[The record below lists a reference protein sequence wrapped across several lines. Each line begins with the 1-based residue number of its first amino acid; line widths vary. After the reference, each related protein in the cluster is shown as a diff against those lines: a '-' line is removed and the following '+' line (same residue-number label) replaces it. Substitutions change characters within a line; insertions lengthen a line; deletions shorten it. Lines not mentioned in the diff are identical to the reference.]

1 MSVSYGAD
9 SALISGTTSV
19 TISSMP
25 AGSVG
30 DLLIVLCG
38 SNHATNDAAVPTIDD
53 GTYTQLFTY
62 VMTGGGA
69 QGAGTGNRRVTAWYK
84 SRVAGDTTA
93 TPIISLTG
101 GDVMGCNAWNFTKS
115 LGNPFLLAYTNGEDT
130 SDGTDLSIT
139 GAAGL
144 DALTGD
150 LILFGHVSNDSVTV
164 TTEALTL
171 TGATVGAVT
180 EQLDSGTV
188 TGNDLRVVAST
199 ANITAGSSNAAPVY
213 TATLS
218 AASQAGGFFIRIS
231 DRSTGVSQPI
241 ATVTETDTAMPI
253 TQAFP
258 NYQFRPPTYQQYVP
272 RSFLFPS
279 GPRFALTESISV
291 VRIGGV
297 LTAVKSPSSEQL
309 VGVEGTDF
317 FRGGHVYTVTYAIA
331 SELRARGFTDLT
343 ML

>member
-53 GTYTQLFTY
+53 GTYTQLFTF

-69 QGAGTGNRRVTAWYK
+69 QGAGSGNRRITAWYK
-84 SRVAGDTTA
+84 IRVAGDTTA

-115 LGNPFLLAYTNGEDT
+115 TGNPFTLAYTTGQDT
-130 SDGTDLSIT
+130 SDGLDLSIT

-144 DALTGD
+144 NVQAGD
-150 LILFGHVSNDSVTV
+150 LILFGHVSPDS
-164 TTEALTL
+164 TTFSAQALTI

-180 EQLDSGTV
+180 EQLDSGTT
-188 TGNDLRVVAST
+188 TGNDIRVVAST
-199 ANITAGSSNAAPVY
+199 ASITAGSSNAAPVY
-213 TATLS
+213 AATAL
-218 AASQAGGFFIRIS
+218 AATQGAGFFVRIS
-231 DRSTGVSQPI
+231 DAAPPPS
-241 ATVTETDTAMPI
+241 
-253 TQAFP
+253 
-258 NYQFRPPTYQQYVP
+258 YLFRPPTYQQYVP

-279 GPRFALTESISV
+279 GPRFALTESISI

-297 LTAVKSPSSEQL
+297 LTAVKSPTSEQL

-317 FRGGHVYTVTYAIA
+317 FRGGHVYTVSQALAT
-331 SELRARGFTDLT
+331 ELTNAGFTDLT
-343 ML
+343 QL